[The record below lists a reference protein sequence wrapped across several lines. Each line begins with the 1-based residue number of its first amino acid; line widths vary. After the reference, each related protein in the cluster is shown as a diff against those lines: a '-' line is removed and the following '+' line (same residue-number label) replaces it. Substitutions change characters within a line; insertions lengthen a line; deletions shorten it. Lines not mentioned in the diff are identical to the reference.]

1 MAKLLISLTQSKM
14 KDKYL
19 VYLTTGLIAY
29 LTPILTSLLL
39 VGGLV
44 MFDWIT
50 GIIKSHKLGTLS
62 SRAMVK
68 KFYTASSYLVAIAA
82 VRLCEVYFG
91 DQIPLVKPVIAMIA
105 LSELQSMRENIE
117 AITGIDLLKNLFGFL
132 QRKSQSE

>member
-1 MAKLLISLTQSKM
+1 MKEKYTIYLI
-14 KDKYL
+14 
-19 VYLTTGLIAY
+19 TGLIAY

-50 GIIKSHKLGTLS
+50 GVMKAHKLGTLS
-62 SRAMVK
+62 SRAMIK
-68 KFYTASSYLVAIAA
+68 KFYTGSSYLVAIAA

-91 DQIPLVKPVIAMIA
+91 DEIPLVKPVIAMIA

-117 AITGIDLLKNLFGFL
+117 AITGIDLLKNLFNVL
-132 QRKSQSE
+132 QRKSES

>member
-1 MAKLLISLTQSKM
+1 MKEKYTIYLI
-14 KDKYL
+14 
-19 VYLTTGLIAY
+19 TGLIAY

-50 GIIKSHKLGTLS
+50 GVMKAHKLGTLS
-62 SRAMVK
+62 SRAMIK
-68 KFYTASSYLVAIAA
+68 KFYTASSYLVAIMA

-91 DQIPLVKPVIAMIA
+91 DDIPLVKPVIAMIA

-117 AITGIDLLKNLFGFL
+117 AITGIDLLKNLFNVL
-132 QRKSQSE
+132 QRKSES

>member
-1 MAKLLISLTQSKM
+1 M
-14 KDKYL
+14 KEKYTIYL
-19 VYLTTGLIAY
+19 VTGLVAY

-50 GIIKSHKLGTLS
+50 GVMKAHKLGTLS
-62 SRAMVK
+62 SRAMIK
-68 KFYTASSYLVAIAA
+68 KFYTASSYLVAIGA

-91 DQIPLVKPVIAMIA
+91 DDIPLVKPVIAMIA

-117 AITGIDLLKNLFGFL
+117 AITGIDLLKNLFNVL
-132 QRKSQSE
+132 QRKSES

>member
-1 MAKLLISLTQSKM
+1 MKEKYTIYLI
-14 KDKYL
+14 
-19 VYLTTGLIAY
+19 TGLIAY

-50 GIIKSHKLGTLS
+50 GVMKAHKLGTLS
-62 SRAMVK
+62 SRAMIK
-68 KFYTASSYLVAIAA
+68 KFYTGASYLVAIAA

-91 DQIPLVKPVIAMIA
+91 DEIPLVKPVIAMIA

-117 AITGIDLLKNLFGFL
+117 AITGIDLLKNLFNVL
-132 QRKSQSE
+132 QRKSES

>member
-1 MAKLLISLTQSKM
+1 MKEKYTIYLI
-14 KDKYL
+14 
-19 VYLTTGLIAY
+19 TGLIAY

-50 GIIKSHKLGTLS
+50 GVIKAHKLGTLS
-62 SRAMVK
+62 SRAMIK
-68 KFYTASSYLVAIAA
+68 KFYTGSSYLVAIAA

-91 DQIPLVKPVIAMIA
+91 DEIPLVKPVIAMIA

-117 AITGIDLLKNLFGFL
+117 AITGVDLLKNLFNVL
-132 QRKSQSE
+132 QRKSES

>member
-1 MAKLLISLTQSKM
+1 LQNTIGKKEMKEKYTIYLI
-14 KDKYL
+14 
-19 VYLTTGLIAY
+19 TGLIAY

-50 GIIKSHKLGTLS
+50 GVMKAHKLGTLS
-62 SRAMVK
+62 SRAMIK
-68 KFYTASSYLVAIAA
+68 KFYTASSYLVAIGA

-91 DQIPLVKPVIAMIA
+91 DNIPLVKPVIAMIA

-117 AITGIDLLKNLFGFL
+117 AITGIDLLKNLFNVL

>member
-1 MAKLLISLTQSKM
+1 MKEKYTIYLI
-14 KDKYL
+14 
-19 VYLTTGLIAY
+19 TGLIAY

-50 GIIKSHKLGTLS
+50 GVMKAHKLGTLT
-62 SRAMVK
+62 SRAMIK
-68 KFYTASSYLVAIAA
+68 KFYTASSYLVAIGA

-91 DQIPLVKPVIAMIA
+91 DNIPLVKPVIAMIA

-117 AITGIDLLKNLFGFL
+117 AITGIDLLKNLFNVL
-132 QRKSQSE
+132 QRKTES

>member
-1 MAKLLISLTQSKM
+1 MKEKYTIYLI
-14 KDKYL
+14 
-19 VYLTTGLIAY
+19 TGLIAY

-50 GIIKSHKLGTLS
+50 GVMKAHKLGTLS
-62 SRAMVK
+62 SRAMIK
-68 KFYTASSYLVAIAA
+68 KFYTGSSYLVAIAA

-91 DQIPLVKPVIAMIA
+91 DDIPLVKPVIAMIA

-117 AITGIDLLKNLFGFL
+117 AITGVDLLKNLFNVL
-132 QRKSQSE
+132 QRKSES

>member
-1 MAKLLISLTQSKM
+1 M
-14 KDKYL
+14 KEKYL

-44 MFDWIT
+44 MFEWIT

-62 SRAMVK
+62 SRGMVK

-91 DQIPLVKPVIAMIA
+91 DQIPLVKPLIAIIA

-117 AITGIDLLKNLFGFL
+117 SITGVDLLKNLFGFL